1 MVENNIIT
9 NVIKSGNRLKEGL
22 KQFIDKYELI
32 NEVRGTGLLLAMEFK
47 SDISA
52 QLVSLSNEEGLLL
65 NPVRPNAIRFMPP
78 LNISEEEVDIG
89 LSRLEQALSKLVST

>member
-1 MVENNIIT
+1 
-9 NVIKSGNRLKEGL
+9 
-22 KQFIDKYELI
+22 
-32 NEVRGTGLLLAMEFK
+32 MEFK